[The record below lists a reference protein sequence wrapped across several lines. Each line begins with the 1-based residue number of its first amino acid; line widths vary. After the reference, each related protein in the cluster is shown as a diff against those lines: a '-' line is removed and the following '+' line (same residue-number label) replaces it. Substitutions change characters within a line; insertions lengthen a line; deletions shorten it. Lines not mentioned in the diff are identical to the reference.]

1 LNQQQGDLTMA
12 KNILYACLSIFI
24 LLNVDTSAMGQTA
37 STGALT
43 GTVKDSS
50 GAVVPN
56 ATVTATNLGTDQVR
70 TSTTDAGGTY
80 KFGFLPP
87 GAYKL
92 KFEATGFNTP
102 EVPSVT
108 IIVTETD
115 VLDETLQ
122 VGAQTQ
128 QVEVHAETEQV
139 QTASSTVGT
148 TVTGNTLSNIPLT
161 TRNYTTVLGLAA
173 GANVGVYNATQL
185 GRGTQDIVVN
195 GANAAQNNYQQDG
208 ASLINTAGTG
218 TGADSGNATTGVG
231 IVNPDSI
238 QEFKIQTSTYDAG
251 YGRNAGANVN
261 VVTKSG
267 TNQFHGTGFEFFRN
281 TVLNANDFFRKISPP
296 VNGAPNNGRQVL
308 NQNQFGGTLGGPVK
322 KEKLFFFASFQRT
335 WQKNGIAPAGY
346 SVPTLV
352 GIPQGDRSTATFKAA
367 LGAAF
372 CPGGS
377 ATPGTTGKTV
387 QGGTQVACN
396 GSNINQVALN
406 ILNLK
411 NADGSYYIP
420 GSSTGVNQNV
430 TFSIPAHYFENQG
443 IGNFDYVINS
453 RNTISG
459 RYFYSSIQTNAP
471 IGCSS
476 TAATAGLCVPGA
488 PGTNLFPTEYAVGK
502 LTSILSSNV
511 VNEARV
517 SLQRSVIHNINQF
530 VNPNGSPVSDTQLG
544 ITPILPSTFDLSNK
558 FVISGLLQF
567 GAGVNPSDKFNT
579 SWEVADQISW
589 SHGKHTI
596 RAGFEYERDRLNWHF
611 YGLGGSTN
619 ASETFTTFQD
629 FLVGLPGCS
638 SSLTAAQ
645 CSATQASSTSTPLP
659 GQTNGT
665 FFSNIA
671 NTGTAASLTEPGGD
685 IHYYRAPA
693 ADAFVQDDFKV
704 SSRLTLNLGLRWEY
718 NGLLYDAAGNATNVW
733 PNLVQTVNVPVAQG
747 GTLGSSAAAGSLA
760 GFVVPSNYNA
770 SLYPAPTVGGIFQ
783 NNKKVPTQNNP
794 PIDAFAP
801 RAGFAWRPLHTDH
814 FVVRGGAG
822 YFYDRMGMGSINQSS
837 VQIWPYAVPVFQSG
851 TAAFAATEAVPY
863 QPASLGWSPRWI
875 NINTTNGTGTSSNLN
890 VIVLAPEFK
899 VPTTYQWN
907 LNTQYEFLPRWVLEV
922 GYVGSHSISQI
933 GAPSSNSGS
942 TAVNRQL
949 NEPLL
954 ATAGNP
960 VNGVTTNT
968 SSNAVLRV
976 PYLGFST
983 LGMAELVDA
992 GKTLSDSLQVTVRK
1006 QMSYGLEM
1014 QTAYTWARVLTT
1026 TDHNP
1031 YGDPTVQQ
1039 YGPSSFYRP
1048 QRLTISYGW
1057 DLPFGHHDG
1066 FVGKVA
1072 DGWNLSGVT
1081 VVQDGL
1087 PLTIVDT
1094 RGGAVYGYNGSTQ
1107 QSTVQFAAGMSA
1119 ANVATAGG
1127 VESRLT
1133 QLGGPGYFNKAAFTT
1148 IPTVGAINGVGG
1160 ATGWGNSGM
1169 GIILGPGQFN
1179 FDATIQK
1186 TTKVGGIHEDASLV
1200 FRTEFFNVFNHAQ
1213 FSTPTGSQLDF
1224 SNTQFGQITT
1234 SSVNPRLIQF
1244 ALKYVF

>member
-1 LNQQQGDLTMA
+1 MTRMMLKPFHKHAFATGFLA
-12 KNILYACLSIFI
+12 LALLSMVSSPR
-24 LLNVDTSAMGQTA
+24 LLGQSAA
-37 STGALT
+37 TGALT

-56 ATVTATNLGTDQVR
+56 VTVTATSVGTDQAR
-70 TSTTDAGGTY
+70 TSATDASGTY
-80 KFGFLPP
+80 KFAFLSP

-92 KFEATGFNTP
+92 KFEAAGFNTA

-108 IIVTETD
+108 ITVTETD

-148 TVTGNTLSNIPLT
+148 TVAGDTLSNIPLT

-195 GANAAQNNYQQDG
+195 GAGAAQNNYQQDG
-208 ASLINTAGTG
+208 ASMINTAGTG
-218 TGADSGNATTGVG
+218 TGADSGFATTGVG

-267 TNQFHGTGFEFFRN
+267 TNQFHGAGFEFFRN
-281 TVLNANDFFRKISPP
+281 TILNANDFFRKISPP
-296 VNGAPNNGRQVL
+296 VNGVPNDGRQVL

-322 KEKLFFFASFQRT
+322 KDKLFFFASYQRT
-335 WQKNGIAPAGY
+335 WQKNGVAPAGY

-352 GIPQGDRSTATFKAA
+352 GIPQGARNTAAFQAA

-377 ATPGTTGKTV
+377 ATAGTTGKTI

-443 IGNFDYVINS
+443 IGNFDYVING
-453 RNTISG
+453 RNTIAG
-459 RYFYSSIQTNAP
+459 RYFYSSTETDAP
-471 IGCSS
+471 IGCASS
-476 TAATAGLCVPGA
+476 ATTASLCLPGA
-488 PGTNLFPTEYAVGK
+488 AGTNIFPTAYVVGK
-502 LTSILSSNV
+502 ITSILSSNV
-511 VNEARV
+511 VNEARI
-517 SLQRSVIHNINQF
+517 SLQRSVVHNLNGF
-530 VNPNGSPVSDTQLG
+530 DNSNGSPVSDTQLG
-544 ITPILPSTFDLSNK
+544 ITPVLSTVDLADK

-567 GAGVNPSDKFNT
+567 GAGINPADKWNT
-579 SWEVADQISW
+579 SWEAADQISW
-589 SHGKHTI
+589 SYGKHTI
-596 RAGFEYERDRLNWHF
+596 RAGFEYERDRENWHF
-611 YGLGGSTN
+611 KGLSGSVD
-619 ASETFTTFQD
+619 AALTFTTVQD
-629 FLVGLPGCS
+629 FLLGLQGCS

-645 CSATQASSTSTPLP
+645 CTATQASSTSAPLP

-671 NTGTAASLTEPGGD
+671 NGGTVASLTEPNGD

-718 NGLLYDAAGNATNVW
+718 NGLLYDADGNTTNVW
-733 PNLVQTVNVPVAQG
+733 PNLVKTVNVPVAQG
-747 GTLGSSAAAGSLA
+747 GTLGSSVATGSLA
-760 GFVVPSNYNA
+760 GFVVPSNYNP

-783 NNKKVPTQNNP
+783 NNKKVPTQNAP
-794 PIDAFAP
+794 TKDAFAP
-801 RAGFAWRPLHTDH
+801 RAGFAWRPLSTDR

-822 YFYDRMGMGSINQSS
+822 YFYDRMGIGALNSSS
-837 VQIWPYAVPVFQSG
+837 VQIAPYAVPVFQSG
-851 TAAFAATEAVPY
+851 TANYAATEALPY

-875 NINTTNGTGTSSNLN
+875 SINTANGTGTSSNLN
-890 VIVLAPEFK
+890 VVVMAPQWV

-907 LNTQYEFLPRWVLEV
+907 LNTQYEFLPQWVLEV
-922 GYVGSHSISQI
+922 GYIGSHSIRQLGVAS
-933 GAPSSNSGS
+933 ADSGS
-942 TAVNRQL
+942 TANTLQL

-976 PYLGFST
+976 PYLGFSA
-983 LGMAELVDA
+983 LGMPELVDS
-992 GKTLSDSLQVTVRK
+992 GKTLSDSLQITVRK

-1014 QTAYTWARVLTT
+1014 QAAYTWASVLTT
-1026 TDHNP
+1026 VDHNP
-1031 YGDPTVQQ
+1031 YGDPNVQH

-1057 DLPFGHHDG
+1057 NLPFGHHDG
-1066 FVGKVA
+1066 FVGKIA

-1081 VVQDGL
+1081 VAQDGL

-1094 RGGAVYGYNGSTQ
+1094 RGGAVYGYNGSVQ

-1133 QLGGPGYFNKAAFTT
+1133 QLGGLGYFNKAAFTT
-1148 IPTVGAINGVGG
+1148 IPAVGAINGVGG
-1160 ATGWGNSGM
+1160 ATGWGNSGV
-1169 GIILGPGQFN
+1169 GITLGPGQFN

-1200 FRTEFFNVFNHAQ
+1200 FRTEFFNVFNHPQ